1 MKQTIKTS
9 RAAGTLEKYF
19 RALNTRF
26 FEGSLPE
33 CIITLKATPT
43 AYGHISCGK
52 VWQAGETARH
62 EINISTLYLDRPV
75 EETVSTL
82 LHEMCHLYCSVNNI
96 KDTSGSSHAYHNKN
110 FKAVAETHGLQ
121 IEHHQKYGWTVT
133 SPSLDLLD
141 FIEQQGWQSI
151 QMCEGGAYAMV
162 GRGPS
167 GGSAAGGMVK
177 PPKKPTHSRKY
188 VCPCCGTIVR
198 ATKAVNV
205 MCGDCME
212 TMVQQD

>member
-1 MKQTIKTS
+1 MRS
-9 RAAGTLEKYF
+9 PPAAVQSQQIQPNRDGF
-19 RALNTRF
+19 RENA
-26 FEGSLPE
+26 SV
-33 CIITLKATPT
+33 A
-43 AYGHISCGK
+43 
-52 VWQAGETARH
+52 
-62 EINISTLYLDRPV
+62 
-75 EETVSTL
+75 
-82 LHEMCHLYCSVNNI
+82 LHEFLEFL
-96 KDTSGSSHAYHNKN
+96 SGDALDLRIRAVRTVLCDQRGFDHAGAQ
-110 FKAVAETHGLQ
+110 FDCGGIELVAPGLQ